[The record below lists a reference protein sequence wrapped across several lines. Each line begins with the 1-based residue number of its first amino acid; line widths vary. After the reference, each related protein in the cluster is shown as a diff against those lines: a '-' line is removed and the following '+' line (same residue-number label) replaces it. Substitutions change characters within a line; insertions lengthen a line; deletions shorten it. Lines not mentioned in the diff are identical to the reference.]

1 MSRTATQT
9 LCTLLVTLALLT
21 CLEQDAITRYW
32 RQVHHEDAP
41 IDVLK
46 FIPAWASGARLND
59 AMNAAKLRVFDTLA
73 RFDVATVASF
83 NAERF
88 AADDARGVMK
98 AESAEGLASVE
109 NDGGGVDNRENAGPP
124 QRLAM
129 LAPSLPPDVPPPAPL
144 VPPTP
149 PTLPTPPTPPTP
161 KSAPKRSS
169 VASATAPTTPTTLSA
184 PLTPPAPPVPPAFAP
199 EDDDSGAE
207 TDAELPKA
215 RVSLDAANRVLF
227 VGDSLMQGVAPH
239 VHTSLFKRFAI
250 HGIDLSKQSTGLAY
264 PDFFNWPRQIKKA
277 LHENPEIKLMVVFLG
292 PNDPWDFPHERG
304 KPYLKFKSEVWESA
318 YRARIREVLEIARE
332 NGTRV
337 FWLEVPCMRRRELD
351 ARMVYL
357 NGLFSDE
364 VKKSGEFFLT
374 TGKILGCDNGQFSS
388 FMDSNGKRKKSRIDD
403 GVHFTIAGQRKI
415 ADEILSFIHA
425 DPRARVS
432 PRRRPLAHDVPALN
446 RDAPT
451 LPEDARKPGFKP
463 ESAAR

>member
-21 CLEQDAITRYW
+21 CLEQDAITLYW

-59 AMNAAKLRVFDTLA
+59 AMNAAKLRVFDAVA
-73 RFDVATVASF
+73 RFDVATVSSF

-88 AADDARGVMK
+88 AAHDARDANDGGIEASGVVK
-98 AESAEGLASVE
+98 AKSIEGVE
-109 NDGGGVDNRENAGPP
+109 NDAAAAGDRGNAD
-124 QRLAM
+124 L
-129 LAPSLPPDVPPPAPL
+129 PSVQATATPSSPPDAPPPAPL
-144 VPPTP
+144 VPP
-149 PTLPTPPTPPTP
+149 
-161 KSAPKRSS
+161 APKLSS
-169 VASATAPTTPTTLSA
+169 LASPSTL
-184 PLTPPAPPVPPAFAP
+184 PAPPVPPLPRVPAFPA
-199 EDDDSGAE
+199 DDDSDAD
-207 TDAELPKA
+207 TDAELPNA
-215 RVSLDAANRVLF
+215 RVTLSAENRVLF

-239 VHTSLFKRFAI
+239 VHSSLFKRYAI

-264 PDFFNWPRQIKKA
+264 PDFFNWPRQIKNA
-277 LHENPEIKLMVVFLG
+277 LRENPRIKLMVVFLG
-292 PNDPWDFPHERG
+292 PNDPWDFPNERG
-304 KPYLKFKSEVWESA
+304 KPYLKFKSEVWEDA

-337 FWLEVPCMRRRELD
+337 FWLEVPCMRKKELD
-351 ARMVYL
+351 TRMVYL
-357 NGLFSDE
+357 NRLFSDE

-425 DPRARVS
+425 DPRDRVS
-432 PRRRPLAHDVPALN
+432 HRRRPLARDVPALN
-446 RDAPT
+446 GEAQA
-451 LPEDARKPGFKP
+451 LPEEARGPGFKP